1 LESNLKIEDACINL
15 VELANWI
22 YLAEKQDRAN
32 KQGKHYKHQ
41 QESLQYL
48 VE

>member
-1 LESNLKIEDACINL
+1 LESNLKIEDSCINL
-15 VELANWI
+15 VDLANWVD
-22 YLAEKQDRAN
+22 LAEKQDRAN
-32 KQGKHYKHQ
+32 EQGKHYKHQ